1 MNSLHPIET
10 PKCRIAANRRT
21 RQINT
26 LTVILAWA
34 TLLGPISRAQSG
46 PPASATAVTPGT
58 GTAVI
63 TGTVANSAT
72 GNMLAGARVEIP
84 ALRVEILTDGSGGY
98 SLSGLPAGSHEV
110 FVYYTGLDT
119 SRQVVDVGGGQRVRN
134 NFDLTSSI
142 YQLQEFK
149 VSGEREGNALAITAQ
164 RNAQNVKNVVA
175 LDAFG
180 NLPNMSAGE
189 LAIRLPG
196 VAGQLDD
203 EGNVTGIIVRGQPST
218 MNRVTVDGG
227 LIANAGG
234 MNRQFQTQNFTA
246 ALFEQM
252 ELIKGHTPDQ
262 GADSLG
268 GTINLKTRSPLS
280 LKEKRRIVYNAT
292 GRWAPPFT
300 QQIPLRRGHRLHPL
314 INVAYQEVFDVL
326 GGERNLGIAVNTF
339 YSENAN
345 AYFQTVRDYQN
356 TTAQPAYLWDYRTTD
371 GYNNRQQINLS
382 LKADYRLSPRA
393 KFSLNTI
400 YNDGRERRNP
410 IYTMRAFTG
419 SSTTV
424 PNATS
429 GVIPG
434 FTDRITEVRPLAGS
448 TIDVSETIWSALNR
462 TRSVDFGGEHDLDAL
477 QIDYKAVYSQMHL
490 NLGNSNAGNMT
501 TRLTGVGWILDRTQ
515 SDLYPRFIQTAGPDW
530 TNPANYRPTGFLV
543 TRNNHR
549 DVEVRDVRANARY
562 RLPVRAPA
570 FLKTGFQWREQM
582 AREISPQRRWSY
594 VGTGPLPADAS
605 INTWASQ
612 KSGLDIPNWE
622 TASMIRH
629 DVPVNPA
636 LWSEDRY
643 FAEQQRYV
651 GTRAVTETVT
661 AGYIMGQ
668 AKFGKLGLLSGVRM
682 EKTED
687 ESWGWVRAH
696 SGSTT
701 AEQLADA
708 VGAARRDYANT
719 RRDIDGKYTKS
730 FPSTHLTY
738 DFTRNLKARVAWSTS
753 FGRPSMANL
762 VPNESYNDTNQTLT
776 INNPSLLPQTSKNW
790 DATLD
795 YYFEPVGNLSVGWF
809 HKTIKDYIVSGVE
822 SGTVGSGLDNGFGG
836 EYAGYRILTST
847 NAGTAVV
854 QGWELGYQ
862 QQLTFLPGLLKG
874 FGITANYTRI
884 KTNGDFGGTTSLT
897 TGEVAGFIPE
907 TANASLTWR
916 YRRFSTYVRYNYTSA
931 YISSYTAGSIGRNQ
945 YRYDRKVVDVGVA
958 YQLRPWLSLI
968 CDVGNATNEPTA
980 FYRGIPDQME
990 RTTIHGTTV
999 TAGITGRF

>member
-1 MNSLHPIET
+1 MNSLNSIE
-10 PKCRIAANRRT
+10 PLNRDRNVLRLRRRRT
-21 RQINT
+21 
-26 LTVILAWA
+26 
-34 TLLGPISRAQSG
+34 
-46 PPASATAVTPGT
+46 ATALFSLVFLTLALTDANAQADRSAIVSTAGNAT
-58 GTAVI
+58 GALI
-63 TGTVANSAT
+63 GTVANSAT
-72 GNMLAGARVEIP
+72 GNLLAGARVEIP
-84 ALRVEILTDGSGGY
+84 ALRLETLTNSSGRY
-98 SLSGLPAGSHEV
+98 SLSGVPAGQHEIHV
-110 FVYYTGLDT
+110 HYTGLDT
-119 SRQVVDVGGGQRVRN
+119 IQQSVAVGAGQRVQQ

-142 YQLQEFK
+142 YQLTEFV

-164 RNAQNVKNVVA
+164 RNAENVKNVVA
-175 LDAFG
+175 LDAYG

-246 ALFEQM
+246 ALFEQL
-252 ELIKGHTPDQ
+252 ELIKGHTPDK

-280 LKEKRRIVYNAT
+280 LKEKRRVVYNLT

-300 QQIPLRRGHRLHPL
+300 QQIPLREDHRLHPL
-314 INVAYQEVFDVL
+314 FNLAYQEVFDVM

-345 AYFQTVRDYQN
+345 GYFQTVRDYQN
-356 TTAQPAYLWDYRTTD
+356 TTDQPAYLWDYRTTD

-382 LKADYRLSPRA
+382 LKADYRLSPTT
-393 KFSLNTI
+393 KFSFNTI

-419 SSTTV
+419 NSNTV
-424 PNATS
+424 PSATS

-434 FTDRITEVRPLAGS
+434 FTSRITEVRPVAAS

-462 TRSVDFGGEHDLDAL
+462 TRAADFGGEHDLDSL
-477 QIDYKAVYSQMHL
+477 FIDYNLAYSQMHL

-501 TRLTGVGWILDRTQ
+501 TRLTGVGWILDRTE
-515 SDLYPRFIQTAGPDW
+515 SDLYPRLIQTAGPDW
-530 TNPANYRPTGFLV
+530 SDPANYRPTGFLV
-543 TRNNHR
+543 SRNNHR
-549 DVEVRDVRANARY
+549 DVEVRDVRANVRY
-562 RLPVRAPA
+562 RLPTRAPL

-582 AREISPQRRWSY
+582 ALEISPQRRWEHIGASS
-594 VGTGPLPADAS
+594 LPADPS
-605 INTWASQ
+605 IRTWAAQ
-612 KSGLDIPNWE
+612 KTGLTIPHWE

-629 DVPVNPA
+629 NVPVDA
-636 LWSEDRY
+636 SQWQEDMY
-643 FAEQQRYV
+643 FAEQQKYT
-651 GTRAVTETVT
+651 GSRAVTETVT
-661 AGYIMGQ
+661 AGYIMAQ
-668 AKFGKLGLLSGVRM
+668 AKFGRVGLLSGVRI

-687 ESWGWVRAH
+687 DSWGWVRAH

-701 AEQLADA
+701 AEQQADP
-708 VGAARRDYANT
+708 VGAAERDYANT
-719 RRDIDGKYTKS
+719 RRDIHGSYTKS

-738 DFTRNLKARVAWSTS
+738 DFTPNLKARLAWSTS

-776 INNPSLLPQTSKNW
+776 INNPSLLPQTSENW

-795 YYFEPVGNLSVGWF
+795 YYFEPVGNFSIGWF
-809 HKTIKDYIVSGVE
+809 HKTIEDYIVSGVE
-822 SGTVGSGLDNGFGG
+822 SGTVGSGPDNGFGG
-836 EYAGYRILTST
+836 DYAGYGIRTST
-847 NAGTAVV
+847 NAGTATV

-874 FGITANYTRI
+874 LGIAANYTRI
-884 KTNGDFGGTTSLT
+884 NTHGDFGSTTSLS
-897 TGEVAGFIPE
+897 TGQVAGFIPE

-916 YRRFSTYVRYNYTSA
+916 HRKFNTYLRWNYTSE
-931 YISSYTAGSIGRNQ
+931 YISSYTAASIGRNQ
-945 YRYDRKVVDVGVA
+945 YRHDRRVLDVGVA
-958 YQLRPWLSLI
+958 YQLKPWLSLI
-968 CDVGNATNEPTA
+968 CDVNNITNEPTA

-990 RTTIHGTTV
+990 RTTIHGTTI